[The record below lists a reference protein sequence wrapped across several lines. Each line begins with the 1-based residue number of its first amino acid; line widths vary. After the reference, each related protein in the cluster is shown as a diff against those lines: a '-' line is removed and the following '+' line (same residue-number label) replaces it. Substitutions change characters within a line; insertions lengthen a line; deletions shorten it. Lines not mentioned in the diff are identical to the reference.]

1 MLLDM
6 VYYDDPR
13 LRAQGVEVAKFDDA
27 LCAYVDDLLET
38 MRHYHGVGL
47 ASQQIG
53 RALQVAVVD
62 VTGVEERPS
71 RMWMEGKTVAPEE
84 HMPLVLINP
93 QLKLTKKKAMGLE
106 GCLSF
111 PQIYADINRSTRVGV
126 TTRTLDGGVLEFEA
140 AGLLGRAIQHET
152 DHLHGRLFLD
162 LMSRED
168 RAANREALEA
178 LKRGE
183 IPPHPHEDEAAQ
195 DDQDAPE
202 FSAGPTGR

>member
-1 MLLDM
+1 M

-13 LRAQGVEVAKFDDA
+13 LRAKGEPVETFDDG
-27 LCAYVDDLLET
+27 LRAYVDELLET

-47 ASQQIG
+47 ASQQVG

-71 RMWMEGKTVAPEE
+71 RMWIDGKPVDPEE
-84 HMPLVLINP
+84 HMPVVLINP
-93 QLKLTKKKAMGLE
+93 ELTLTKKKTMGME

-111 PQIYADINRSTRVGV
+111 PGIYADINRSARVRCK
-126 TTRTLDGGVLEFEA
+126 TRTLDGDEFIFEA
-140 AGLLGRAIQHET
+140 AGLLGRAVQHET

-162 LMSRED
+162 LMAKED
-168 RAANREALEA
+168 RQANAEALEA

-183 IPPHPHEDEAAQ
+183 IPPIQNPDE
-195 DDQDAPE
+195 E
-202 FSAGPTGR
+202 E